1 MIICSYDHVIV
12 YRPPPP
18 CNSFTRF
25 CCLSFQLPPQKLWRV
40 TDHHNKRRDRRSR
53 CFGEAHEHVIT
64 SRYATENSY
73 RYVLRPIKCSRIN
86 TFLCIEV
93 PAGGSDFYHTGIF
106 DREVSPRSGRSVV
119 IGRAGGNKNL
129 EG

>member
-1 MIICSYDHVIV
+1 MTLLI
-12 YRPPPP
+12 
-18 CNSFTRF
+18 
-25 CCLSFQLPPQKLWRV
+25 K
-40 TDHHNKRRDRRSR
+40 
-53 CFGEAHEHVIT
+53 

-119 IGRAGGNKNL
+119 IGRAGGNKKL
-129 EG
+129 KVKDLSPKWQTSIQLKT